1 MNELELFPYPKNRL
15 QKTDLDLAAS
25 LHDLVQK
32 EIVDKRLELK
42 EDYEGLLSPNLNKLL
57 VEVGLQRMFWPE
69 DLGGEEHNGPEAAY
83 TVAAALEQVGRA
95 DTGLGY
101 LVAHNL
107 ALQAALAMRENL
119 DREACARF
127 APLFC
132 DGKGP
137 VIVSFILPV
146 FGEDGK
152 APAWRG
158 KSFQVKARPASGSW
172 VLEGKGVRPTC
183 SGADAH
189 LFGAWCA
196 VEGEEPPAFI
206 LVPGDAGGLSRGP
219 EFKKTGL
226 AASRNADLDLSGVE
240 VPAGNCIFRG
250 ELEYR
255 RLLSWLYLGI
265 SATAVGGLL
274 AAYQI
279 LKEWGDNRVIKGTGN
294 IFKENPLTGALM
306 GEIAQD
312 ISMSRLLA
320 YDLAGMLADPSSFG
334 DAGSD
339 MVYTAALMIVHQVLA
354 TAERALHRTMELMAS
369 AGYAKEWQ
377 LERYWRD
384 LKTVQCYVGSHE
396 LAKHDFSRWFYG
408 ARTL

>member
-1 MNELELFPYPKNRL
+1 MKDLELFIYPKNRL
-15 QKTDLDLAAS
+15 HQTDLDLAAS
-25 LHDLVQK
+25 LHDLAQR
-32 EIVDKRLELK
+32 EIVDKRLEFK
-42 EDYEGLLSPNLNKLL
+42 EDYDKLL
-57 VEVGLQRMFWPE
+57 KPSLAKLMVEMGLQRMFWPE
-69 DLGGEEHNGPEAAY
+69 SLGGEEHNGPEASY
-83 TVAAALEQVGRA
+83 TVVAALEQVGRG
-95 DTGLGY
+95 DIGVSF
-101 LVAHNL
+101 LVAHSL

-119 DREACARF
+119 NQEACARF

-132 DGKGP
+132 EGKDP
-137 VIVSFILPV
+137 VIVSFLLPV
-146 FGEDGK
+146 FGDDGK

-158 KSFQVKARPASGSW
+158 KAFQVRAMSKNGVW
-172 VLEGKGVRPTC
+172 KLEGKGVRPTC
-183 SGADAH
+183 SGVDAQ

-196 VEGEEPPAFI
+196 VDGEDQPAFI
-206 LVPGDAGGLSRGP
+206 LVPGDASGITRGP

-226 AASRNADLDLSGVE
+226 AASRNAEVNLAGVE
-240 VPAGNCIFRG
+240 VPAENCLFRG

-255 RLLSWLYLGI
+255 RLLSWFWLGL
-265 SATAVGGLL
+265 SATTVGGLL

-279 LKEWGDNRVIKGTGN
+279 LKEWGDNRVIKGKDSV
-294 IFKENPLTGALM
+294 FKENPLTGALM

-320 YDLAGMLADPSSFG
+320 YDLAGILADPGTFG
-334 DAGSD
+334 DAGSEG
-339 MVYTAALMIVHQVLA
+339 VNTYALMIVHQNLA
-354 TAERALHRTMELMAS
+354 TAERAIHRTMELMAS

-384 LKTVQCYVGSHE
+384 LKTVQCYLGSHE